1 VKLTIKRKIVAAAG
15 LALMVQTASAQT
27 FQLTSDGYF
36 NAGGTDVMAFSDF
49 YPEGHQGGVCV
60 IMNGRRVATNGD
72 LRLEAT
78 PGQWQPVPKQ
88 LNRTVIPPT
97 ESDRAGRIVTT
108 LCYPDSSRHL
118 TGFNPM
124 VYPDWHVNYTVTV
137 QPKDRG
143 IFVTVDLDTPVP
155 DFLLGKVGFNLEFY
169 PGDLF
174 GKPWMM
180 EGARNADGTSITQTG
195 IYPQQPNSPLLS
207 LPTNRGHDGNYFA
220 GRGQKAD
227 LAQLDGLNVPS
238 AANHPYS
245 PLRADDII
253 AAPYAVGRKFTSRPD
268 DYLSRLTVESYTGDL
283 KLYDGRMNH
292 NNGWFVLRSE
302 IAKGATKNAVCWFIT
317 PAVHQSWYAPTV
329 IQTSQVGYLPHQPKR
344 IVIEDDRRDSVRSQA
359 PLQRDNGVELLR
371 IEADGAHLVRFVKPA
386 VWGNFLRYRYSTA
399 DFSDVTEPG
408 LYQVRYGQ
416 VKSTVFRIADDV
428 YERGVWQPVI
438 EYFLPV
444 QMCHMRVSE
453 KYRIWHDACHMDD
466 ALMARVGNHIDGYD
480 QRPGLSRYKEGDR
493 VPGVNVGGWHD
504 AGDFDLRVESQA
516 GEAYILA
523 LAYEQFRP
531 DIDVTS
537 IDQQRHLVEIH
548 QPDGKND
555 ILQQVENGALTVVRS
570 YQALGRLYRG
580 IICSTLR
587 QYAMLG
593 DAAAMTDGQHN
604 GDDRWIF
611 TEDNPV
617 RALSTAAQL
626 AGAARVLRGFND
638 ALSQECLDIATTLY
652 LQSST
657 DGRMAGAKLQTAVEL
672 YLATGQQPYLDFI
685 LGQQELITRSIA
697 RNGWFTARIAKQ
709 LETKNDKQAKTFVKA
724 FRAALAGYKAQ
735 LDRQTAETP
744 YGVPYRPSI
753 WGAGWDIQ
761 RFGFEYYFLT
771 DAYPD
776 IFPKATVYNALN
788 FILGCHPGSNSAS
801 FASGVGARSATV
813 AYGLNRADWSYIPG
827 GVVSGTALI
836 RPDFPELLEF
846 PFLWQQTEYVLGG
859 GSSHYMFLVLAAN
872 KNKSLVLAANKNKSG
887 Q

>member
-1 VKLTIKRKIVAAAG
+1 MNMMKLIMKVFAVVA
-15 LALMVQTASAQT
+15 LTVSFVVVQAQT
-27 FQLTSDGYF
+27 FRLNGEGYF
-36 NAGGTDVMAFSDF
+36 SAGGTDVMAFSDF

-60 IMNGRRVATNGD
+60 IMNGHRIATNGD

-88 LNRTVIPPT
+88 LSRKVDTSRGVG
-97 ESDRAGRIVTT
+97 SIVTT

-124 VYPDWHVNYTVTV
+124 VYPDWQVTYTVTV
-137 QPKDRG
+137 EPQDKG
-143 IFVTVDLDTPVP
+143 ILVTVDLDNPVP
-155 DFLLGKVGFNLEFY
+155 DFLLGKAGFNLEFF
-169 PGDLF
+169 PGELF
-174 GKPWMM
+174 GKPWVM
-180 EGARNADGTSITQTG
+180 DKQSG
-195 IYPQQPNSPLLS
+195 IYPQQPNAPLLHVA
-207 LPTNRGHDGNYFA
+207 TNRTHDGDFFA

-227 LAQLDGLNVPS
+227 LAQLDGLRMEGESVHS
-238 AANHPYS
+238 SVSTPYS
-245 PLRADDII
+245 PLLADDLI

-268 DYLSRLTVESYTGDL
+268 DLGQKLTVESLTGDL

-302 IAKGATKNAVCWFIT
+302 IAKGATKGAVRWMIT
-317 PAVHQSWYAPTV
+317 PAVDEQWRYQPV
-329 IQTSQVGYLPHQPKR
+329 IQTSQVGYLPNQPKR
-344 IVIEDDRRDSVRSQA
+344 VVIETDKRESATGS
-359 PLQRDNGVELLR
+359 VELVR
-371 IEADGAHLVRFVKPA
+371 ITDDGETIVRTALAK
-386 VWGNFLRYRYSTA
+386 VWGEFLRYRYLTA

-416 VKSTVFRIADDV
+416 SRSSVFRIASDV
-428 YERGVWQPVI
+428 YDRGVWQPVI

-444 QMCHMRVSE
+444 QMCHVRVSE
-453 KYRIWHDACHMDD
+453 KYRIWHDACHLDD

-480 QRPGLSRYKEGDR
+480 QRPGLSKFKEGEP
-493 VPGVNVGGWHD
+493 VPGVNIGGWHD
-504 AGDFDLRVESQA
+504 AGDFDLRIESQA

-523 LAYEQFRP
+523 LAYEQFHP
-531 DIDVTS
+531 DIDVTA
-537 IDQQRHLVEIH
+537 IDQERHRVEIH
-548 QPDGKND
+548 EPDGKND

-570 YQALGRLYRG
+570 YQSLGRLYRG

-593 DAAAMTDGQHN
+593 DAAAMTDGIIGN
-604 GDDRWIF
+604 ADDRWIF
-611 TEDNPV
+611 TEDNPM

-638 ALSQECLDIATTLY
+638 TLSQECLDIAATLY
-652 LQSST
+652 RQVDSG
-657 DGRMAGAKLQTAVEL
+657 GRMAGAKLQTAVEL
-672 YLATGQQPYLDFI
+672 YLATGEQSYLDFI
-685 LGQQELITRSIA
+685 LSQQENITRSIA
-697 RNGWFTARIAKQ
+697 RIGWFMARIAKQ
-709 LETKNDKQAKTFVKA
+709 LETKNDKRAKAFVKA
-724 FRAALAGYKAQ
+724 FRTALTDYKTQ
-735 LDRQTAETP
+735 LDKQSAETP

-761 RFGFEYYFLT
+761 RFGFEYYFLA
-771 DAYPD
+771 DAYPE
-776 IFPKATVYNALN
+776 IFPKEPVYDALN
-788 FILGCHPGSNSAS
+788 FILGCHPGSNGAS

-859 GSSHYMFLVLAAN
+859 GSSHYMFLVLAAT
-872 KNKSLVLAANKNKSG
+872 VI
-887 Q
+887 